1 MVDVLLGL
9 QWGDEGKGKIADYL
23 TPGYDIVARFQ
34 GGPNAGHSL
43 HFNGQKFVL
52 NTIPSGIF
60 RDNCLNVIG
69 NGVVADPVR
78 LKVEIEKL
86 IAAGVDVK
94 SKLLISKKA
103 HIILPTHLILDAANE
118 ASKGDKKI
126 GSTLR
131 GIGPTYMDKTGR
143 NGLRIGDI
151 ISPSFNTQYQDLV
164 QKHLKLIQNFNYVDY
179 DLAALEAPFF
189 EALDFLRGYQ
199 LIDSEY
205 YLNKALKENKRILAE
220 GAQGSLLDID
230 FGSYPF
236 VTSSNT
242 TAGGVCTGLG
252 IPPGAIGKVIG
263 IFKAYCTRVGSGPFP
278 TELHD
283 AMGEQLRKQGNE
295 FGATTGRPRRTGWL
309 DLPAL
314 HYSVMINGVNELI
327 MMKSD
332 VLSGIDE
339 VKVCTSYKVN
349 GVESLEMPFDICNA
363 TIEPIYESFEGW
375 QDDLTQIRSFEAL
388 PNSFRSYCEQI
399 SNRSECPIGII
410 SVGPD
415 REETIRVNNN

>member
-43 HFNGQKFVL
+43 HFNGNKFVL

-78 LKVEIEKL
+78 LRGEIEKL
-86 IAAGVDVK
+86 IDAGVDVK
-94 SKLLISKKA
+94 GKLLISKKA
-103 HIILPTHLILDAANE
+103 HIILPTHRILDAANE

-151 ISPSFNTQYQDLV
+151 ISPGFESVYRDLV
-164 QKHLKLIQNFNYVDY
+164 HKHMKLIHNLNYTDFNLDE
-179 DLAALEAPFF
+179 LEVPFF
-189 EALDFLRGYQ
+189 EALEFLRGYK

-205 YLNKALKENKRILAE
+205 YLNNALKNNKKILAE

-252 IPPGAIGKVIG
+252 IPPKAIQKVIG

-278 TELHD
+278 TELMD
-283 AMGEQLRKQGNE
+283 AKGEELRQKGNE

-314 HYSVMINGVNELI
+314 HYSVMINGVNELV

-332 VLSGIDE
+332 VLSGLDE
-339 VKVCTSYKVN
+339 VNVCTGYKVN
-349 GVESLEMPFDICNA
+349 GEEITHIPFDISSANLQ
-363 TIEPIYESFEGW
+363 PIYESFNGW
-375 QDDLTQIRSFEAL
+375 EEDLTKIREFKSLPDSFK
-388 PNSFRSYCEQI
+388 NYCNMI
-399 SNRSECPIGII
+399 SQRSECPLSII

-415 REETIRVNNN
+415 REETIQC

>member
-1 MVDVLLGL
+1 ML
-9 QWGDEGKGKIADYL
+9 WE
-23 TPGYDIVARFQ
+23 
-34 GGPNAGHSL
+34 
-43 HFNGQKFVL
+43 
-52 NTIPSGIF
+52 
-60 RDNCLNVIG
+60 
-69 NGVVADPVR
+69 
-78 LKVEIEKL
+78 
-86 IAAGVDVK
+86 
-94 SKLLISKKA
+94 
-103 HIILPTHLILDAANE
+103 
-118 ASKGDKKI
+118 
-126 GSTLR
+126 
-131 GIGPTYMDKTGR
+131 
-143 NGLRIGDI
+143 
-151 ISPSFNTQYQDLV
+151 
-164 QKHLKLIQNFNYVDY
+164 
-179 DLAALEAPFF
+179 
-189 EALDFLRGYQ
+189 
-199 LIDSEY
+199 
-205 YLNKALKENKRILAE
+205 
-220 GAQGSLLDID
+220 
-230 FGSYPF
+230 
-236 VTSSNT
+236 
-242 TAGGVCTGLG
+242 
-252 IPPGAIGKVIG
+252 
-263 IFKAYCTRVGSGPFP
+263 
-278 TELHD
+278 
-283 AMGEQLRKQGNE
+283 EQLRKQGNE